1 MQEAAPAPEA
11 TAATRRVLVVDD
23 NHDAADTLAMMVR
36 LLGHETRAVYDPR
49 AVEDEVASFAPEV
62 VFLDVGMPG
71 RSGYDVARALR
82 TAHGDALVIVAVT
95 GWGQPEDRLRTLQ
108 ETRRRHMAARNRL
121 INELQRLTN
130 PRNARPNVT
139 EAEIKARLT
148 ALQDLEARSAG
159 ELRRAYDS
167 IDEVLDVRQQAR
179 FRVFEEQIERRKLD
193 LISRA
198 RQNRPQP
205 QRKQPPPSH

>member
-1 MQEAAPAPEA
+1 MRVMRPLILFVALFIGIAA
-11 TAATRRVLVVDD
+11 
-23 NHDAADTLAMMVR
+23 
-36 LLGHETRAVYDPR
+36 
-49 AVEDEVASFAPEV
+49 S
-62 VFLDVGMPG
+62 
-71 RSGYDVARALR
+71 ARAQEPD
-82 TAHGDALVIVAVT
+82 TAPPDGPGSGVTMNPGQVQQLFDAMVVMQSQQALDLSEQQYAQFLT
-95 GWGQPEDRLRTLQ
+95 RLRTLQ